1 MALAPASELSA
12 SRAEAEYV
20 LTVTIVYED
29 PMTRKWAAVMEGLL
43 TQLVGKE
50 STRTD
55 SWRISDLARPE
66 VLVEAVQSAARADVV
81 LVAVSA
87 AEELPPD
94 LCVWIDA
101 WLPRHAGCTGAL
113 VAMIGVPEAASRRVA
128 RVQEYFQAVARKG
141 RLGFFPHKRRL
152 PAPSRVPFDRE
163 ATAEEAG
170 ARTAAPAEPG
180 SAHSAAPPKLE
191 FEFAMPNGRKTTNRL
206 VVGPRNG
213 PGNKAACL

>member
-1 MALAPASELSA
+1 MRKVKNSLN
-12 SRAEAEYV
+12 SR
-20 LTVTIVYED
+20 
-29 PMTRKWAAVMEGLL
+29 TRETWPNCEILKESRDRLLERTAVMEGLL

-66 VLVEAVQSAARADVV
+66 VLVQAVQSAARADVV

-87 AEELPPD
+87 AGELPPD

-101 WLPRHAGCTGAL
+101 WLPRRAGCTGAL
-113 VAMIGVPEAASRRVA
+113 VAMIGVPEAASRPAA

-141 RLGFFPHKRRL
+141 QLGFFPNKRRL

-163 ATAEEAG
+163 ASAGEVG
-170 ARTAAPAEPG
+170 ARTAAPAELGP
-180 SAHSAAPPKLE
+180 ARSAAPPKPE
-191 FEFAMPNGRKTTNRL
+191 FEFAMPNGQEPTNRL
-206 VVGPRNG
+206 VAGPRNG
-213 PGNKAACL
+213 PGTKAVCL